1 MARAYGAGMWAE
13 VRTAREGVL
22 AEVREPSPGP
32 RFADG
37 VMAALGRA
45 VGYDGYCLFG
55 VDPVSQLR
63 SVMFSINSLST
74 SAVRLYRNET
84 VDHDANRYMD
94 LARERMRAG
103 VLAIGGAAEPRSPRL
118 HDMLRPDGFISE
130 LRLALVSGGRYWGAV
145 SLFRDSRRH
154 PFGEADAEIANE
166 VTEPLSLAMRRYQ
179 VGWPARPAVPRPDGV
194 VVFDRVGRGFAA
206 SADAKAWM
214 AALAE
219 SWPGGA
225 QADDFER
232 PILEA
237 ARSAYESRRASV
249 CRVRMPAGGWL
260 AITATHVDHDDIGV
274 VAVLRAGDPATVAP
288 ALAALC
294 GFTPAES
301 RVLQEL
307 TSGAAAKQIARRL
320 GVSVLTVNDQLAAM
334 YRKADVR
341 GRAELM
347 SLLS

>member
-1 MARAYGAGMWAE
+1 MWTE

-32 RFADG
+32 WFADG
-37 VMAALGRA
+37 IMTALGRA
-45 VGYDGYCLFG
+45 VGFDGYCLFG
-55 VDPVSQLR
+55 VDPVTQLR
-63 SVMFSINSLST
+63 TVMFSINSLST
-74 SAVRLYRNET
+74 PAERLYHNES
-84 VDHDANRYMD
+84 VEHDVNRYAE
-94 LARERMRAG
+94 LARGGMHAG
-103 VLAIGGAAEPRSPRL
+103 VLAVGGAAETKSARL
-118 HDMLRPDGFISE
+118 HEMLRPDGFTSE
-130 LRLALVSGGRYWGAV
+130 LRLSLVSGRRCWGAV

-154 PFGEADAEIANE
+154 HFVEADAVVANE
-166 VTEPLSLAMRRYQ
+166 LSEPLSLAIRRYQ
-179 VGWPARPAVPRPDGV
+179 VGWPGRPPVPGADGV
-194 VVFDRVGRGFAA
+194 VLFDRDARSFAA
-206 SADAKAWM
+206 SPEARAWM

-225 QADDFER
+225 NPEDFER

-237 ARSAYESRRASV
+237 ARSASESSRATV
-249 CRVRMPAGGWL
+249 CRVRVPAGGWL
-260 AITATHVDHDDIGV
+260 AISATHVDHDDVGV

-288 ALAALC
+288 AFAALC

-307 TSGAAAKQIARRL
+307 ASGAAAKQIARRL
-320 GVSVLTVNDQLAAM
+320 RSSVLTVNDHLASM
-334 YRKADVR
+334 YRKAHVR